1 MPEIH
6 SGTPADDGTIR
17 FVMRCERSRSYE
29 VAAVPVADPSS
40 PMLARAVGDR
50 GALFVTTPTVDRLYG
65 PALRRYL
72 DQWRIRAEVAVMPL
86 GEGRKSMATVLDI
99 CGRVRRAGLGRHDV
113 LVAFGGGVCSD
124 VVSLA
129 ASLVRRGLPYLCVP
143 TTLVGM
149 VDAAIGLKGGVNFG
163 GAKNYLGCF
172 LPPEVAL
179 VDLAWLRT
187 LPRDE
192 LRCGVSEMVKMA
204 LVRDPALFR
213 TLEETGTDLV
223 ESAFQSPT
231 ATARDSVV
239 RSIGLMLEELEP
251 NGYEDRTL
259 ERLVDFGHTF
269 SGAMEEGSRFGLRH
283 GHAVAVDM
291 ALTCALGVEL
301 GLLAEADWRRIV
313 ALYHRLHLRM
323 LVAQCTPAILAEA
336 VTSTVAHR
344 GGRLNLV
351 VPTGIGQAT
360 FLRDPGDLSP
370 ALMDRALRRLR
381 LAAGPGARPP
391 GAAPPV
397 VDLTLVTPAGRPH
410 R

>member
-6 SGTPADDGTIR
+6 GGAPADDGTIR
-17 FVMRCERSRSYE
+17 FVMRCERSRRYE
-29 VAAVPVADPSS
+29 VIAAAVADPSS
-40 PMLARAVGDR
+40 PMLARAIGDR
-50 GALFVTTPTVDRLYG
+50 RALLVTTPTVDRLYG
-65 PALRRYL
+65 AGLRHVLARWGV
-72 DQWRIRAEVAVMPL
+72 QAEVSVIPL
-86 GEGRKSMATVLDI
+86 GEARKSMITVLEI
-99 CGRVRRAGLGRHDV
+99 CSRVRQAGLGRHDV

-129 ASLVRRGLPYLCVP
+129 ASLVRRGLPYVCVP

-149 VDAAIGLKGGVNFG
+149 VDAAIGLKGGVNFR

-179 VDLAWLRT
+179 VDLTWLRT
-187 LPRDE
+187 LPRAE

-204 LVRDPALFR
+204 LVRDPGLFR
-213 TLEETGTDLV
+213 LLEDNGRALLG
-223 ESAFQSPT
+223 SAFQSPPDI
-231 ATARDSVV
+231 ARDAVG

-269 SGAMEEGSRFGLRH
+269 SGAMEERSGFTLRH

-291 ALTCALGVEL
+291 VLTGALGVEL
-301 GLLAEADWRRIV
+301 GLLAEPDWHRIV
-313 ALYHRLHLRM
+313 ALYHRLHLPF
-323 LVAQCTPAILAEA
+323 LVPQCTPVVLAEA
-336 VTSTVAHR
+336 VRSTVAHR

-351 VPTGIGQAT
+351 IPTGIGDAT
-360 FLRDPGDLSP
+360 FLRDAADLSP
-370 ALMDRALRRLR
+370 ALLHRALRRLR
-381 LAAGPGARPP
+381 IAASPAMGPAGPEM
-391 GAAPPV
+391 
-397 VDLTLVTPAGRPH
+397 VDLTLVSPVGRPH